1 MHLMNM
7 NIRKATSAD
16 AEAACIVLRRSITE
30 CCVEDHRNDSEVL
43 SLWLQNKTPQTIAGW
58 FAAPDNFAIIAA
70 SNEKIIGVGLLTSR
84 GELALCYV
92 LPEYRFIGVGKSLF
106 DALEFHALQT
116 GLTEINLSST
126 VTAKDF
132 YLRQGFVQIG
142 APEEEFGIQAFPLAK
157 QLN

>member
-1 MHLMNM
+1 M
-7 NIRKATSAD
+7 NIRKATPAD
-16 AEAACIVLRRSITE
+16 AEGACIVLRRSITE

-70 SNEKIIGVGLLTSR
+70 LNEKIIGVGLLTST

-92 LPEYRFIGVGKSLF
+92 LPEARFTGVGKSLLH
-106 DALEFHALQT
+106 ALELHAMQT

-126 VTAKDF
+126 VTAKAF
-132 YLRQGFVQIG
+132 YLCQGFMQSG
-142 APEEEFGIQAFPLAK
+142 DPEEGFGIQAFPLKK
-157 QLN
+157 QLRSS